1 MAKVNKTKKGDKKP
15 AVEIEGVTVKPMRRI
30 VLETDGNRVNI
41 AEADVSG
48 VIELKAIMMTVIGAI
63 DSGAIK

>member
-1 MAKVNKTKKGDKKP
+1 MAKANKSKKTNGKP
-15 AVEIEGVTVKPMRRI
+15 AVEVKGAKVKKMRRI
-30 VLETDGNRVNI
+30 VLETDGNKVNI

-63 DSGAIK
+63 DSGAIT